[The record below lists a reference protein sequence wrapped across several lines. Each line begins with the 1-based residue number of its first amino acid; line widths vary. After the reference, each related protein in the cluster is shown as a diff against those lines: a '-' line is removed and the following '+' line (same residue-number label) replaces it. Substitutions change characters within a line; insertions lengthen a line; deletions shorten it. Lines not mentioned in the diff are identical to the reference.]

1 MSLVERASGQITA
14 AREADT
20 ARSDLADRAREESP
34 SASLPAIRAPVL
46 HKGRAP
52 LAVQCC
58 RGAQLLILMASIA
71 GSRGAI
77 SDGGYPPVT
86 TETINRRP
94 ERFSV
99 SQPPCTRPSYS
110 AA

>member
-20 ARSDLADRAREESP
+20 ARPDLADRAREESP

-58 RGAQLLILMASIA
+58 RGAQLLILMDNFSPAALTARDKVLSLEVDTAVAAAAVI
-71 GSRGAI
+71 GALLI
-77 SDGGYPPVT
+77 SA
-86 TETINRRP
+86 
-94 ERFSV
+94 FSA
-99 SQPPCTRPSYS
+99 PMTR
-110 AA
+110 